1 MTTALNSAITDPA
14 IAELMAPSDK
24 RDWNLT
30 NLLGNYPWLHASNL
44 DKTMA
49 GLSETTITPEQN
61 HKMLAEI
68 EHIQNYY
75 ALSVDTM
82 QTQRDHLM
90 AEAVLKHAWPE
101 FAALPKTADFFM
113 VDEDSI
119 ANGVLR
125 QHWITAL
132 WEWVES
138 EPEPDENGVAI
149 CNMTPDDY
157 CEIPFFIEMRSIP
170 TPAETDFQVI
180 HLAAY
185 MDTGDLAGTYAGTAI
200 WMMHLP
206 SRK

>member
-1 MTTALNSAITDPA
+1 
-14 IAELMAPSDK
+14 
-24 RDWNLT
+24 
-30 NLLGNYPWLHASNL
+30 
-44 DKTMA
+44 MA

-61 HKMLAEI
+61 HQMLAEI

-101 FAALPKTADFFM
+101 FAALPKAADFFM
-113 VDEDSI
+113 VDDDSI

-125 QHWITAL
+125 QHWVTAL

-138 EPEPDENGVAI
+138 EPEPDENGVSI
-149 CNMTPDDY
+149 CNMMPDNY
-157 CEIPFFIEMRSIP
+157 CEVPFFIEMRSMP
-170 TPAETDFQVI
+170 APAETEYQVI

-185 MDTGDLAGTYAGTAI
+185 RHTGDWARTYAGTAI